1 MGIFVYEGMAFGHPI
16 VRNECAGQ
24 EEQLIDGVDGF
35 KVDSKDFTGLVKTID
50 MILDKSKTS
59 ASTLAK
65 MSKESEKIA
74 RGATVSNYYII
85 DEIAEDFKK

>member
-1 MGIFVYEGMAFGHPI
+1 
-16 VRNECAGQ
+16 
-24 EEQLIDGVDGF
+24 
-35 KVDSKDFTGLVKTID
+35 